1 MVPLLLVLLLG
12 HGPLRSGSR
21 GDGTQPVRLP
31 ARLRQRGPHPTAMRR
46 RHESTLIGSMRRQ
59 PSCPSPWATGFAGP
73 PIASAL
79 SPTPTTPPPSRPRRP
94 SHEPAARGRTLPHP
108 RGHGPP
114 LGRPAHRSN
123 GSLTVVALA
132 AEAGVHRMALHKR
145 HADLKE
151 VFYARVRSETHQ
163 TPEVERRLRKEVVR
177 LKEARK
183 DSRAAEAE
191 SRHRA
196 GQMALAAAVLILRRP
211 DSQDQPALGNVIP
224 LRPSDD

>member
-1 MVPLLLVLLLG
+1 MNQQ
-12 HGPLRSGSR
+12 HEDERSR
-21 GDGTQPVRLP
+21 IR
-31 ARLRQRGPHPTAMRR
+31 TAMDR
-46 RHESTLIGSMRRQ
+46 LLAGQ
-59 PSCPSPWATGFAGP
+59 PTC
-73 PIASAL
+73 
-79 SPTPTTPPPSRPRRP
+79 
-94 SHEPAARGRTLPHP
+94 
-108 RGHGPP
+108 
-114 LGRPAHRSN
+114 SN

-151 VFYARVRSETHQ
+151 EFYARVRSETHQ

-177 LKEARK
+177 LKEALK
-183 DSRAAEAE
+183 DSRATEAE

-196 GQMALAAAVLILRRP
+196 EQMALAAAVLILRRP